1 MAGRKLRD
9 EEDAVACLE
18 AAEDSGLGD
27 AAWARQHG
35 IDGRSLHAWRLN
47 LERRGGERSPSA
59 SPLRVVELVS
69 SVSSSSST
77 TSGPRSLRVR
87 CGPFVIEVEPHFD
100 AEVLA
105 RLLDVVAAC

>member
-18 AAEDSGLGD
+18 AAEVSGLGD
-27 AAWARQHG
+27 AAWARRHG

-47 LERRGGERSPSA
+47 LERRAGERSPSA
-59 SPLRVVELVS
+59 SPLRVVDLVS
-69 SVSSSSST
+69 SVSTS
-77 TSGPRSLRVR
+77 TSGLRSLRVR
-87 CGPFVIEVEPHFD
+87 CGPFVIEVEPDFD

-105 RLLDVVAAC
+105 RLLGVVAAC

>member
-9 EEDAVACLE
+9 EEEAVACLQ
-18 AAEDSGLGD
+18 AAEGSGLGD

-47 LERRGGERSPSA
+47 LERRGDSAPSA
-59 SPLRVVELVS
+59 TPLRVVELVPGPSMS
-69 SVSSSSST
+69 SATS
-77 TSGPRSLRVR
+77 SGPRSLRVR
-87 CGPFVIEVEPHFD
+87 CGPFVIEVDPSFD

-105 RLLDVVAAC
+105 RVLDMVAAC

>member
-1 MAGRKLRD
+1 MAGRKLRGD
-9 EEDAVACLE
+9 ADAVACLE
-18 AAEDSGLGD
+18 AAEVSGLGD

-35 IDGRSLHAWRLN
+35 IDGRSLHAWRLH

-77 TSGPRSLRVR
+77 SGPRSLRVR
-87 CGPFVIEVEPHFD
+87 YGPFVIEVEPHFD